1 MKILRE
7 TGLTVF
13 AGCYTPCQQ
22 GSSGGNKPLTMQ
34 EDARVI
40 VAGCYTPC
48 QQGSSGGNIIA
59 KRNVG

>member
-13 AGCYTPCQQ
+13 
-22 GSSGGNKPLTMQ
+22 S
-34 EDARVI
+34 
-40 VAGCYTPC
+40 GCYTPC